1 MTIKLCQ
8 CLCPKRH
15 CILAS
20 VGEGDDAAL
29 QMSLKNQMRDLI
41 RADKINPWC
50 GLCGAKPRDW
60 FYEVKETPFATME
73 EALPVMLQEYAA
85 QRVAAEHLRATGQS
99 YDSPRRN

>member
-8 CLCPKRH
+8 CLCPQRH

-20 VGEGDDAAL
+20 LGDGDAAVL

-41 RADKINPWC
+41 RADKIHPFC

-60 FYEVKETPFATME
+60 FYEVKETPYATME
-73 EALPVMLQEYAA
+73 EALPMMMAESARQVASHEY
-85 QRVAAEHLRATGQS
+85 LKATGEA
-99 YDSPRRN
+99 YDSPLRN